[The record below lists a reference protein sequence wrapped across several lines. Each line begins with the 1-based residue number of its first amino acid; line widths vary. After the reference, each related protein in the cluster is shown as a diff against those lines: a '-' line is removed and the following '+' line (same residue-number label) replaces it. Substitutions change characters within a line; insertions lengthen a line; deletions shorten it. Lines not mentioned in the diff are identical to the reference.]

1 MLVDSSLLAAET
13 MQGLPSN
20 MQPPVKYAASRQ
32 ICRLILVP
40 RALLRA
46 HLQVEPLYPTRKMVC
61 DMEEDQD
68 HHAYGAGNHYN
79 FDPADGAVGNAYTLK
94 KIGLT
99 KDQMCIVA

>member
-1 MLVDSSLLAAET
+1 
-13 MQGLPSN
+13 
-20 MQPPVKYAASRQ
+20 
-32 ICRLILVP
+32 
-40 RALLRA
+40 
-46 HLQVEPLYPTRKMVC
+46 MVC